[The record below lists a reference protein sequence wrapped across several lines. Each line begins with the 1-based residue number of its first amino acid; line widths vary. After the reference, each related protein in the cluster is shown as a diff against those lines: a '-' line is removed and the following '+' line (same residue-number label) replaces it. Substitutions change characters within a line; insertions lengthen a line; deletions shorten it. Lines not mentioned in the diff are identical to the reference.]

1 MCKAATPAVQQQQKQ
16 QQQQQQPPPPPFNPF
31 QPALQPPPPY
41 QPPWMQQQQPAP
53 RVSPQ
58 SESPPGDVKQLK
70 KQIRGLKAAQ
80 AIPGQQP
87 SELAA
92 RAQQIDGLE
101 SDLEERERKYH
112 KYGHW

>member
-1 MCKAATPAVQQQQKQ
+1 MQ
-16 QQQQQQPPPPPFNPF
+16 QQQQSQ
-31 QPALQPPPPY
+31 
-41 QPPWMQQQQPAP
+41 

-58 SESPPGDVKQLK
+58 SESPPGDVKQGLK

-80 AIPGQQP
+80 AIPGQAP

-101 SDLEERERKYH
+101 SDLEEHERKYH
-112 KYGHW
+112 KHGHW